1 MSNFQFGRDE
11 ATSKRRLTPLR
22 VITVTLGILLL
33 VAIGIAFTYYQ
44 RYQRAISGSRS
55 GTPVTLTVANGDS
68 YSALGD
74 LLVKKGITSSKTYFS
89 IYLKLNPPPVLL
101 PGLYSMHT
109 NESLKDV
116 FATLKRGP
124 NEFKVTVV
132 PGMTLT
138 QIATV
143 VGKVPGHSDSK
154 FLAAIK
160 AGGFSSP
167 FITSSTPSLEG
178 LLAPQTYF
186 VLPDESDHSVI
197 QEMINQ
203 TTSNAQSAGL
213 TPSTKLNG
221 LDAYQILTVASLVQ
235 REALLYSDYPK
246 VARVIYNRL
255 QVPMNLQF
263 DSTVLYGLGLTSGS
277 PSLGQLKIS
286 TPYNTYINPGL
297 PPTPISAPS
306 PDAIK
311 AALNPVPGP
320 WLYFV
325 TVQSNGLE
333 AFSATYAEQLAN
345 EQLAA
350 ERGL

>member
-1 MSNFQFGRDE
+1 MGGDE
-11 ATSKRRLTPLR
+11 AHTKRGIRPLR
-22 VITVTLGILLL
+22 VVLLTILVL
-33 VAIGIAFTYYQ
+33 VLIAAGVVFFYYQ
-44 RYQRAISGSRS
+44 KYQSAISGSRS
-55 GTPVTLTVANGDS
+55 GTPITLTVANGDS
-68 YSALGD
+68 YANLGNQ
-74 LLVKKGITSSKTYFS
+74 LVAKGITPSTTYFS
-89 IYLKLNPPPVLL
+89 LYLKLNPPPVLL

-116 FATLKRGP
+116 FATLKKGP
-124 NEFKVTVV
+124 NEFKVTVI
-132 PGMTLT
+132 PGMTLA

-143 VGKVPGHSDSK
+143 VGKVPGHSSPK
-154 FLAAIK
+154 FLAALK
-160 AGGFSSP
+160 DGGYASP

-186 VLPDESDHSVI
+186 VLPDESDRAVI
-197 QEMINQ
+197 QEMISQ
-203 TTSNAQSAGL
+203 TTSNAQSVGL
-213 TPSTKLNG
+213 TPSTTLSGLN
-221 LDAYQILTVASLVQ
+221 AYQILTIASLIQ

-255 QVPMNLQF
+255 SVPMNLQF

-277 PSLGQLKIS
+277 PTLNQLKIS
-286 TPYNTYINPGL
+286 TPYNTYLNAGL

-306 PDAIK
+306 PEAIK
-311 AALNPVPGP
+311 AALNPATGP

-325 TVQSNGLE
+325 TIQSNGLE
-333 AFSATYAEQLAN
+333 AFSTTYAEQLAN